1 VSSDIAKRVLAGE
14 RRAVARLITMIENDG
29 KEARGAL
36 AELYPHTGQA
46 HIVGV
51 TGAPGTGKSTLVN
64 ELAKVYRR
72 GDGQPAHSPKTVG
85 IIAVDPTSPF
95 SGGAILGDRIRMREL
110 SGDPGIF
117 IRSMATRGSLG
128 GLARATADAIKVLD
142 AAGYEMIFVETV
154 GAGQA
159 EVDIAKTAHTTI
171 VVQAP
176 GLGDDIQAIK
186 AGILEI
192 ADIFT
197 VNKADREGADN
208 AAMALQMLL
217 DLDHV
222 SRPTLHHGIVVEARV
237 SCEESDS
244 GPASNQEQ
252 GWRPPIL
259 KTVALHNQGIE
270 AVVEAIEAH
279 HIYLKESQTLYRRER
294 ARIESELNDIL
305 GQELMRRLLSRV
317 REGEM
322 DELIERIGRRELDP
336 YSAARRLIEEGERP
350 ITTEDD

>member
-1 VSSDIAKRVLAGE
+1 M
-14 RRAVARLITMIENDG
+14 ARLITMIENDG
-29 KEARGAL
+29 EKTQRAL
-36 AELYPHTGQA
+36 ADLYPHTGQA
-46 HIVGV
+46 HVVGV

-72 GDGQPAHSPKTVG
+72 GGEQPAHSPKTVG

-110 SGDPGIF
+110 SGDPGVF

-128 GLARATADAIKVLD
+128 GLARATGDAIKVLD
-142 AAGYEMIFVETV
+142 AAGYEVIFVETV

-192 ADIFT
+192 ADIFN

-208 AAMALQMLL
+208 AVMALQMLL
-217 DLDHV
+217 DLDHA
-222 SRPTLHHGIVVEARV
+222 SRPTLHHGVMIGMEA
-237 SCEESDS
+237 SCNDPDS
-244 GPASNQEQ
+244 GLAPSQEQ

-259 KTVALHNQGIE
+259 KTVALHSQGIE

-279 HIYLKESQTLYRRER
+279 LVYLKESQTLYRRER
-294 ARIESELNDIL
+294 ERIKRELNDIL
-305 GQELMRRLLSRV
+305 KQELMRRLLSQV
-317 REGEM
+317 REGEL
-322 DELIERIGRRELDP
+322 DELIKRIGRRELDP
-336 YSAARRLIEEGERP
+336 YSAARQLIERERFA
-350 ITTEDD
+350 

>member
-1 VSSDIAKRVLAGE
+1 
-14 RRAVARLITMIENDG
+14 MIENNGD
-29 KEARGAL
+29 EAWRAL
-36 AELYPHTGQA
+36 ADLYPHTGQA
-46 HIVGV
+46 HVVGV

-72 GDGQPAHSPKTVG
+72 DDGQPAHSPKTVG

-128 GLARATADAIKVLD
+128 GLARASADAIKVLD
-142 AAGYEMIFVETV
+142 AAGYEVIFVETV

-171 VVQAP
+171 VIQAP
-176 GLGDDIQAIK
+176 GMGDDIQAIK

-208 AAMALQMLL
+208 AVMALQMLL

-222 SRPTLHHGIVVEARV
+222 SRPTLHHDVMMEKVGQVGNL
-237 SCEESDS
+237 SLT
-244 GPASNQEQ
+244 PNQEQ

-259 KTVALHNQGIE
+259 KTVALHSQGIE
-270 AVVEAIEAH
+270 AVIEAIEAH
-279 HIYLKESQTLYRRER
+279 LVYLKESQTLYRRER

-305 GQELMRRLLSRV
+305 QQELMRKLLSRV
-317 REGEM
+317 RKGEL

-336 YSAARRLIEEGERP
+336 YSAARRLIEGERFA
-350 ITTEDD
+350 